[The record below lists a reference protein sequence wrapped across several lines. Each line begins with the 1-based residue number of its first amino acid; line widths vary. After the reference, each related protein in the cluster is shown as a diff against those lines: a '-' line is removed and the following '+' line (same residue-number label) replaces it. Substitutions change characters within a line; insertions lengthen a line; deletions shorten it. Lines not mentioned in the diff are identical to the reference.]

1 MYGAAMRRALFAVLL
16 LTVAVASLV
25 EFAHADDPKAQ
36 PWRLWYEQPA
46 TRWTEAIPL
55 GNGRLGAMVFGGVR
69 EERIA
74 LNDDT
79 LWSGAPRKWN
89 NADAPHWLPLVRQA
103 IFDGRYAD
111 ADILVRRMQG
121 PYTQSY
127 LPLGDLHVAFDLEG
141 EPTGYRRD
149 LDLETG
155 VATTTFTLGGVTY
168 VRRAYVRADPP
179 VLVVECEAD
188 RPGAISATATLKT
201 PLRGSSSRDGDGR
214 VAMRLRAPIHVEPS
228 YRDAALPV
236 LYDDRPDG
244 AGMRATAMLQATASG
259 GSVTANDD
267 GTLRV
272 AGADRVVF
280 VLSAWTS
287 FVGFDLEP
295 ERSFDRCDE
304 ITRAALDASA
314 KPEPDAWHRERF
326 NRVSIGIGASRDDL
340 PTDERILRW
349 RENDDP
355 GLVALVFQFGRYLL
369 LASSRPG
376 DQPANLQGIWNQ
388 ELRAPWSSNYT
399 TNINSQMNYWPAE
412 TTNLAECHR
421 PMIDFVKELAMNG
434 AETARVNYGARGWVA
449 HHNSDLWRHTA
460 PVGNYGEGAPTW
472 ANFAF
477 GGVWH
482 CMDLWERWRFGL
494 DRAYL
499 ANEAY
504 PVLRGASEFA
514 LDWLV
519 EDPRGSGHLVTAP
532 SVSTENA
539 FRDKDGRVCH
549 VTAMSTQD
557 LALLRFLFGATIEAS
572 VELGIDAEFRG
583 QLAAALAKLPPYR
596 VGGRGELAEWEKDFD
611 ELEPTHRHLSH
622 LIGAYPGGEI
632 NPVDTPDLAKAVERT
647 LELRGDDSTG
657 WSMAWK
663 VNLWARLQR
672 GDRALDLV
680 RFLLRLT
687 GSDKT
692 DFRGGGIYPNLFDA
706 HPPFQ
711 IDGNFG
717 VTAGVA
723 EMLVQS
729 HRRDESG
736 RVIVELLPALP
747 GAWPKGWVRGLKA
760 RGNVEVSLAWDGGK
774 VTSYRLDGPAATR
787 VVVAANGVAAPI
799 EIPSSGNV
807 EWRRSE

>member
-1 MYGAAMRRALFAVLL
+1 MRRAAIAVSLL
-16 LTVAVASLV
+16 VFVLASIVGLARAGDT
-25 EFAHADDPKAQ
+25 EPQ

-46 TRWTEAIPL
+46 TRWTEALPL
-55 GNGRLGAMVFGGVR
+55 GNGRLGAMVFGGTR
-69 EERIA
+69 QERIA

-79 LWSGAPRKWN
+79 LWSGAPRRWN

-111 ADILVRRMQG
+111 ADILVRRTQG

-127 LPLGDLHVAFDLEG
+127 LPLGDLHVAFQFEG
-141 EPTGYRRD
+141 EPKDYRRA

-155 VATTTFTLGGVTY
+155 VTTTTFKAGGTTFT
-168 VRRAYVRADPP
+168 RRAFVLADPP

-188 RPGAISATATLKT
+188 RAGALSATATLT
-201 PLRGSSSRDGDGR
+201 SPLRGSSSRDGDR
-214 VAMRLRAPIHVEPS
+214 RIAMRLRAPIHVEPS
-228 YRDAALPV
+228 YRDAPLPI

-244 AGMRATAMLQATASG
+244 AGMRATAMLGATATG
-259 GSVTANDD
+259 GSVEATEA
-267 GTLRV
+267 GELRV
-272 AGADRVVF
+272 AGADKVVF

-287 FVGFDLEP
+287 FVGYDREP
-295 ERSFDRCDE
+295 ERTFDRCDAV
-304 ITRAALDASA
+304 TRAAVDAA
-314 KPEPDAWHRERF
+314 AAPTPDPWHRERF
-326 NRVSIGIGASRDDL
+326 NRVSIHLGPSRDDL

-349 RENDDP
+349 RDNVDP

-421 PMIDFVKELAMNG
+421 PMIDFVKELAVNG
-434 AETARVNYGARGWVA
+434 RETAATNYGARGWVA
-449 HHNSDLWRHTA
+449 HHNSDLWRHSA

-539 FRDKDGRVCH
+539 FRDAEGRVCH
-549 VTAMSTQD
+549 VSAMSTQD

-572 VELGIDAEFRG
+572 AELGIDAEFRA
-583 QLAAALAKLPPYR
+583 QLEAARAKLPPYR
-596 VGGRGELAEWEKDFD
+596 VGPRGELAEWEKDFA

-622 LIGAYPGGEI
+622 LIGAYPGDDITPDGS
-632 NPVDTPDLAKAVERT
+632 PDLAKAVERT

-663 VNLWARLQR
+663 VNLWARLKR

-680 RFLLRLT
+680 GFLLRLT

-736 RVIVELLPALP
+736 RVVVELLPALP
-747 GAWPKGWVRGLKA
+747 PSWPTGWVSGLKA
-760 RGNVEVSLAWDGGK
+760 RGNVEVSLVWEGGK
-774 VTSYRLDGPAATR
+774 VTSYRLVGPAATR
-787 VVVAANGVAAPI
+787 VVVIANGLATPI
-799 EIPSSGNV
+799 EMPASGNV
-807 EWRRSE
+807 EWGRE